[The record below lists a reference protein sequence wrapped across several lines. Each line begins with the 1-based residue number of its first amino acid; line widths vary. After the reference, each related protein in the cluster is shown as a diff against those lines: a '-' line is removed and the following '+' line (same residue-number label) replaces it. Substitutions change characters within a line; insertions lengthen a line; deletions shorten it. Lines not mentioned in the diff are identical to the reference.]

1 MRNAECR
8 IAPLL
13 IRQGTLPAHVR
24 RGLRAGHGAH
34 VHRVSVRPLPPIPAG
49 AGTQA
54 AHAAARGERLQYDTA
69 SRKSATFIDAKIG
82 ARSDGAMIPTTFHS
96 LSTTGSRRTCFFSI
110 TSMATWTSSSARTV

>member
-1 MRNAECR
+1 MQNAECR

-24 RGLRAGHGAH
+24 RRLRADHGAH
-34 VHRVSVRPLPPIPAG
+34 VPRVSARPLPPLPAG
-49 AGTQA
+49 SGTHA

-82 ARSDGAMIPTTFHS
+82 ARSDGAMIPTTLPS
-96 LSTTGSRRTCFFSI
+96 PSTTGSRRTCFLS
-110 TSMATWTSSSARTV
+110 